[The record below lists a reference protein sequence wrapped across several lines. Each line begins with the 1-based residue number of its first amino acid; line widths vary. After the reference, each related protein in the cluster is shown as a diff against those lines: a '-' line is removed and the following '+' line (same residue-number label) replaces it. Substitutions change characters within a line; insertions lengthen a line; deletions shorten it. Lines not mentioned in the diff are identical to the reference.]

1 MYVMCT
7 RKGVCTCQYKCVCV
21 CVFLSRLHQSASKGY
36 PLIPDPLLGTSPQ
49 MSPGQQRAMPSLR
62 KANNQVQL
70 PFLQKESGGGART
83 DTHTYI
89 CTYIH
94 TFSCT
99 VQVNATR
106 SSNISLTSI
115 SFLVVLLD
123 KSKVSPS
130 NTSKPPLIG
139 FITGG
144 SPASMPAS
152 GGGGAGK
159 SLLYGANYLS
169 SGPTAKVQVSV
180 LSDMT

>member
-1 MYVMCT
+1 M
-7 RKGVCTCQYKCVCV
+7 
-21 CVFLSRLHQSASKGY
+21 
-36 PLIPDPLLGTSPQ
+36 
-49 MSPGQQRAMPSLR
+49 RA
-62 KANNQVQL
+62 Q
-70 PFLQKESGGGART
+70 T
-83 DTHTYI
+83 HTHTYVH
-89 CTYIH
+89 TYIH

-99 VQVNATR
+99 VQVNAKH

-115 SFLVVLLD
+115 FFLVVLLD

-180 LSDMT
+180 LSDVT

>member
-1 MYVMCT
+1 MCT
-7 RKGVCTCQYKCVCV
+7 QT
-21 CVFLSRLHQSASKGY
+21 H
-36 PLIPDPLLGTSPQ
+36 
-49 MSPGQQRAMPSLR
+49 
-62 KANNQVQL
+62 
-70 PFLQKESGGGART
+70 
-83 DTHTYI
+83 THTYVY
-89 CTYIH
+89 TYIH
-94 TFSCT
+94 TFTCT
-99 VQVNATR
+99 VQVNATH
-106 SSNISLTSI
+106 SSDISLTSI

-152 GGGGAGK
+152 GGGGGAGK

-180 LSDMT
+180 LNDVT